1 MSTPGLAVPG
11 TVVPSGVLVTPGG
24 SQGIQ
29 GVTGPQGPAGPV
41 SGPFV
46 SLTGA
51 YTVVAGDLGKYFIC
65 TGGAWTMTL
74 PAAASGFWFRV
85 RNDMVGI
92 TIGATTGTITLVPP
106 AGTIDGATSR
116 LILPGQECTLISDG
130 TNWRTFGLQR
140 VVAFTLNP
148 ALPANTISFLLPL
161 GFRDFEIELDALT
174 IQNDQTLELVFSTN
188 GGASW
193 INASGAY
200 YWTYGLNNSPS
211 AWVVGVGGGSTYGIA
226 GQLSANGLGGKVGV
240 KVCPGVA
247 GIDAY
252 AKWTSQWTNYYV
264 NGGTPQ
270 IGIAG
275 GSCSGG
281 ATINAISFYNAT
293 SVNFNT
299 GIVTVK
305 GIV

>member
-116 LILPGQECTLISDG
+116 LVLPGQECTLISDG

-140 VVAFTLNP
+140 VVVFTLNP
-148 ALPANTISFLLPL
+148 ALPTNSLAFLLPL
-161 GFRDFEIELDALT
+161 GFRDFEIELDAL
-174 IQNDQTLELVFSTN
+174 IIASDQSLYFVLSTN

-193 INASGAY
+193 INAAGSY
-200 YWTYGLNNSPS
+200 YWTWALNNAPS
-211 AWVVGVGGGSTYGIA
+211 AWVVGTGGASTFGVA

-247 GIDAY
+247 GIDPY
-252 AKWTSQWTNYYV
+252 PKWTSQWTDYY
-264 NGGTPQ
+264 NTGGTLE

-275 GSCSGG
+275 GSCSAGG
-281 ATINAISFYNAT
+281 TINAIGFYT
-293 SVNFNT
+293 SGSVNFT
-299 GIVTVK
+299 AGIVTVK